1 MDFVW
6 IEVRFGAR
14 IMGMKRCIVLAG
26 LLVASVPAAQA
37 GPKDDVVDVLAKCT
51 DVTDREARIE
61 CYDRAAPQLRAAAG
75 LAPAAVANTAPPVP
89 VAALPPQ
96 SALQSAPPPPEA
108 PPPQSPSLLSSL
120 DPFGDTT
127 APPPPLAA
135 QMAYQPMGLEILP
148 ITIAVTDYDVP
159 MGGQFTVTL
168 ANGQVWRERSGHTEV
183 PPFKAGATNLV
194 RIEHGLIGGYD
205 LYLVGYGRLYKVL
218 RVK

>member
-1 MDFVW
+1 MW

-14 IMGMKRCIVLAG
+14 MMGMKRCIVLVG
-26 LLVASVPAAQA
+26 LLAALVPSAQA

-75 LAPAAVANTAPPVP
+75 LAPAAIVSPAP
-89 VAALPPQ
+89 VAALPPVPQ
-96 SALQSAPPPPEA
+96 NAPPPPEA
-108 PPPQSPSLLSSL
+108 PPQQSPSLLSGL
-120 DPFGDTT
+120 DPFGDNA
-127 APPPPLAA
+127 APPPPLPA
-135 QMAYQPMGLEILP
+135 QMAYQPLGQEILP

-159 MGGQFTVTL
+159 TGGQFTVTL
-168 ANGQVWRERSGHTEV
+168 ANGQVWRERNGHTEV

-205 LYLVGYGRLYKVL
+205 LYLVGYGRLYKVM
-218 RVK
+218 RIK